1 MLIVPKVAAIGHH
14 AAHADGELEEG
25 QPHGRQHHAGG
36 DLGKIRGEQ
45 EIQPLARPGQGQ
57 TANADHQQQDEE
69 HRHQPLGDGLYPLRH
84 PHQQYA
90 SHQRQHQPL
99 PQQAL
104 QGIRDER
111 IEGRPRDGGIG
122 REDLAAGRLEDVG
135 KHPGRHFGVKRHDEE
150 GRRHPHGRD
159 QPPGLPLGRQLDEP
173 AHRVG
178 FCLTAQHDLRDH
190 HRQPHQ
196 QGGDDIDQQ
205 KTGAPVFPGQI
216 GKFPDVAKAD
226 RRAQGRGKHA
236 EGAGKTISGFGK
248 GIAHACLALW
258 IRGLK
263 LKGRNFP
270 GINPA
275 CQGDLVEIAT

>member
-1 MLIVPKVAAIGHH
+1 M
-14 AAHADGELEEG
+14 
-25 QPHGRQHHAGG
+25 
-36 DLGKIRGEQ
+36 
-45 EIQPLARPGQGQ
+45 QPLARPGQGQ
-57 TANADHQQQDEE
+57 TANADHQQQDEQ

-90 SHQRQHQPL
+90 PHQGQHQPL
-99 PQQAL
+99 PQQTL

-111 IEGRPRDGGIG
+111 IEGRAGDGGIG

-135 KHPGRHFGVKRHDEE
+135 EYPGRHFGVKRHDEE

-173 AHRVG
+173 AHRIG
-178 FCLTAQHDLRDH
+178 FRLTPQHDLRDH
-190 HRQPHQ
+190 HRQSHQ

-205 KTGAPVFPGQI
+205 KAGAAILPGQI
-216 GKFPDVAKAD
+216 GKLPDVAKAD

-236 EGAGKTISGFGK
+236 EGAGKAISGFGK

-258 IRGLK
+258 IRDLN

-275 CQGDLVEIAT
+275 CQDDLVEIAT